1 MSIICHWIKNLSI
14 SRLSLDNRFCNTFI
28 FTYSSCSRGQPGRS
42 ADSDHV
48 IFVTCWILVKITIR
62 FYQRNWKIPFRTSN
76 VEVIGKNRRDEYM
89 WSLCTFFKMKIRIF
103 GIFLKISDFSKIFEM
118 IEKQSFMFKCSNIVI
133 GWRKWFEIDS
143 ISTSKIGNGF
153 WCSFFF
159 LSYSFNHFKFDLK
172 WNDL

>member
-89 WSLCTFFKMKIRIF
+89 WSLCTFFKWQSEFSEFFWKFLIF
-103 GIFLKISDFSKIFEM
+103 RKFLKWLKNNPSCSSVRISSLDGESGLKLIPFRPARLAMASDAR
-118 IEKQSFMFKCSNIVI
+118 SSSSVI
-133 GWRKWFEIDS
+133 LS
-143 ISTSKIGNGF
+143 IISSSI
-153 WCSFFF
+153 
-159 LSYSFNHFKFDLK
+159 
-172 WNDL
+172 